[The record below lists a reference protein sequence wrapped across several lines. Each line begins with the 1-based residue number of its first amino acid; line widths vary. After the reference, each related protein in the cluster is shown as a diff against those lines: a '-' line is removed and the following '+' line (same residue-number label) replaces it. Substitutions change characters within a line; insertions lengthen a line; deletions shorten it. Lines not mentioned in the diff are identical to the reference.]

1 MIEMKSAEHKDCF
14 TIAMFFPPPLLH
26 GATESL
32 KKRKKAWS
40 NRLYTP
46 PGGTL
51 GLYFGWG
58 CAAGL
63 EPFAY
68 TRASSVEFCYPILD

>member
-14 TIAMFFPPPLLH
+14 TIALFSPPPFH

-46 PGGTL
+46 PGGVL
-51 GLYFGWG
+51 
-58 CAAGL
+58 
-63 EPFAY
+63 
-68 TRASSVEFCYPILD
+68 

>member
-1 MIEMKSAEHKDCF
+1 MKFLDNRIWNYAVCVVIFELVTLTYKRLPMIEMKSAEHKDCF
-14 TIAMFFPPPLLH
+14 TIALFSPPPLH

-46 PGGTL
+46 PGGVL
-51 GLYFGWG
+51 
-58 CAAGL
+58 
-63 EPFAY
+63 
-68 TRASSVEFCYPILD
+68 